1 MKTLFAW
8 LLLLL
13 PAAASATST
22 DTLNTR
28 LYQHAQLAPPTT
40 NLRNLVAYLKQGTT
54 SERERAEVIFYW
66 IADHIS
72 YDCELEKRAYITP
85 AAVSIDSIMTRQKTV
100 CSGYARLY
108 AAMATYAGIECQTV
122 AGTAANRFGEGMH
135 SWNAVCIDKQWLLI
149 DATWGSGGTVDQTDR
164 YVKRLDLRY
173 LFADPKFLVTTHFP
187 NNSRWQ
193 LLDNPISL
201 GTFQGILWKHR
212 RESLYQDEVFQAS
225 TNSTSILYK
234 KNLR

>member
-1 MKTLFAW
+1 MKLFFAW

-13 PAAASATST
+13 PAAASAT

-40 NLRNLVAYLKQGTT
+40 NVRNLVAYLNQGA
-54 SERERAEVIFYW
+54 SSKRERAEIIFYW

-85 AAVSIDSIMTRQKTV
+85 AAVSIDSIMARQKTI

-108 AAMATYAGIECQTV
+108 ATMAAYAGIECQTI
-122 AGTAANRFGEGMH
+122 AGTAASRFGDGMH
-135 SWNAVCIDKQWLLI
+135 SWNAVFIDKQWLLL

-173 LFADPKFLVTTHFP
+173 LFADPRFLVTTHFP

-193 LLDNPISL
+193 LLDSPISL
-201 GTFQGILWKHR
+201 GTFLGILWKHK
-212 RESLYQDEVFQAS
+212 REALYQDEVFQAS
-225 TNSTSILYK
+225 NTNSNRLYK
-234 KNLR
+234 KNRR

>member
-1 MKTLFAW
+1 MRFFFVW

-13 PAAASATST
+13 PAAASAT

-28 LYQHAQLAPPTT
+28 LYQHAQLAPSTT

-54 SERERAEVIFYW
+54 SERERAEIIFYW

-85 AAVSIDSIMTRQKTV
+85 AAVSIDSIMRRQKTI

-135 SWNAVCIDKQWLLI
+135 SWNAVCIDKQWLLV

-164 YVKRLDLRY
+164 YVKHLDLRY
-173 LFADPKFLVTTHFP
+173 VFAEPKFLVTTHFP

-193 LLDNPISL
+193 LLDSPISL

-212 RESLYQDEVFQAS
+212 REWLYQDEVFQAS
-225 TNSTSILYK
+225 TTNAAAPNK
-234 KNLR
+234 KSPR